1 MLKRIGKQRYVLLPG
16 RIEPEPTGIRDRFRT
31 ENFYRKKI
39 RYGLGSVKTVPLPAL
54 DYGMQNGPPF
64 TFLKAYLYFFFK
76 VNL

>member
-16 RIEPEPTGIRDRFRT
+16 RIELEPTGIRDRFRT

-54 DYGMQNGPPF
+54 NIPNIF
-64 TFLKAYLYFFFK
+64 TSFELNVSDA
-76 VNL
+76 